1 MRMILDAI
9 LNQYLYIE
17 QKIQLPSGISFY
29 KHTDKNIASYFIV
42 NDIDCREFEDDE
54 SAMKN
59 AIERLEELYPQ
70 SKKIQTESLKV
81 TIQNSFDNNMEASQI
96 DKNTSAIYLILLS
109 DMKKMDLYRNIIFA
123 IEESPNYFKRYVI
136 PYTKTQADQL
146 KNTLSNYDGRMI
158 NDLLSDI
165 ANNEDEY
172 YKLLEG
178 KNIGSEY
185 EFVIRLFS
193 KIPFLQYKFKADSV
207 PLSIEDDI
215 LQKIKGKLEKYHTVI
230 QKKACNI
237 NQLIELESDL
247 IIDDESLDKELNSLL
262 GGDK

>member
-9 LNQYLYIE
+9 LNQYLYVE
-17 QKIQLPSGISFY
+17 QKIQLPLGISFY
-29 KHTDKNIASYFIV
+29 KHKDKNIASYFIV
-42 NDIDCREFEDDE
+42 YDIDCREFEDDE
-54 SAMKN
+54 TAMKN
-59 AIERLEELYPQ
+59 AIERLEELYPR

-81 TIQNSFDNNMEASQI
+81 IIQNSFDNNMEASQI
-96 DKNTSAIYLILLS
+96 DKNTSAIYLIQLS
-109 DMKKMDLYRNIIFA
+109 DMEKMNLYRNIVFA

-136 PYTKTQADQL
+136 PYTETQANHL
-146 KNTLSNYDGRMI
+146 KDTLSNYDGRMI

-207 PLSIEDDI
+207 PLPIENDI
-215 LQKIKGKLEKYHTVI
+215 LQKVKGKLEKYHTAI
-230 QKKACNI
+230 QSKACNI
-237 NQLIELESDL
+237 KQLIELESDL
-247 IIDDESLDKELNSLL
+247 IIDDESLEKELNSLL